1 MSIPMVVEGYT
12 TRGLLQ
18 TLDNCGCLDRKTGG
32 FCFPRAWQNPDILR
46 YFAKVLWESIWLD
59 RESEPI
65 RFRWAIPDILVGMH
79 ECSNG
84 DDLVPL
90 LYLIGDQLGARADVR
105 TVLVRR
111 SPSRRVIL
119 DPVQYDWSPGKTAV
133 IVQTIFCLKDVED
146 LTLALMRQ
154 GVEVIGAVCLVNQ
167 GKSIDSVT
175 ENLPLHCL
183 IEGAEVMDF
192 IN

>member
-1 MSIPMVVEGYT
+1 
-12 TRGLLQ
+12 
-18 TLDNCGCLDRKTGG
+18 
-32 FCFPRAWQNPDILR
+32 
-46 YFAKVLWESIWLD
+46 
-59 RESEPI
+59 
-65 RFRWAIPDILVGMH
+65 MH

-90 LYLIGDQLGARADVR
+90 LYLMGDQLGARADVR

-119 DPVQYDWSPGKTAV
+119 DPVQYDWSPEKTAV
-133 IVQTIFCLKDVED
+133 IVQTVFCLKDVED

-183 IEGAEVMDF
+183 IEGSEVIDF